1 MLILIEKVLYRLLYN
16 TLVGIYLN
24 MTIIYKFSDE
34 HIKQVHQLYKE
45 VWWAKERTL
54 EDTIHCV
61 QGSQVCIGILDSNDK
76 LIGFTRIISD
86 FIYKAI
92 IFDVI
97 VSTTHR
103 SNGLGQKLMSL
114 VRSHDKLKKVKHFEL
129 YCLPEMEAFY
139 SSFGFSTEVGGI
151 KLMRCTNL

>member
-1 MLILIEKVLYRLLYN
+1 
-16 TLVGIYLN
+16 
-24 MTIIYKFSDE
+24 MTIIYKFSED

-45 VWWAKERTL
+45 VWWGNERSL
-54 EDTIHCV
+54 EDTINCV
-61 QGSQVCIGILDSNDK
+61 RGSQVCIGILDDNNN

-97 VSTTHR
+97 VSTTAR
-103 SNGLGQKLMSL
+103 GNGLGKKLMSL
-114 VRSHDKLKKVKHFEL
+114 VKSHEMLEKVKHFEL

-151 KLMRCTNL
+151 KLMRCTNA

>member
-1 MLILIEKVLYRLLYN
+1 
-16 TLVGIYLN
+16 

-54 EDTIHCV
+54 EDTINCV

-97 VSTTHR
+97 VSADHR
-103 SNGLGQKLMSL
+103 NNGLGQTLMSQ

>member
-1 MLILIEKVLYRLLYN
+1 
-16 TLVGIYLN
+16 

-45 VWWAKERTL
+45 VWWGKERTL
-54 EDTIHCV
+54 EDTINCV

-76 LIGFTRIISD
+76 LIGFTRIITD

-97 VSTTHR
+97 VSTNHR
-103 SNGLGQKLMSL
+103 NNGLGQKLMSL

-139 SSFGFSTEVGGI
+139 ASFGFSTEVGGI